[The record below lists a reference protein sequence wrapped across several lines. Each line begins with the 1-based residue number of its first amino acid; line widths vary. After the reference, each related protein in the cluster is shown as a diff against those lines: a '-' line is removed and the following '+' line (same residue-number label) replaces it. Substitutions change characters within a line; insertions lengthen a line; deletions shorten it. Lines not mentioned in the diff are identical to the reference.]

1 MTHDAFNE
9 NERGGKDAPMSPGR
23 RIENL
28 LDQLQ
33 LQTKRVRDTWEAGE
47 AARLRILAGELASL
61 ADGSGHATISESA
74 GELEAML
81 IAEEAEASA
90 MCERIEALIHRC
102 KQAAA
107 AGF

>member
-1 MTHDAFNE
+1 MVHDASNE
-9 NERGGKDAPMSPGR
+9 GGSQDKDALISPAR

-33 LQTKRVRDTWEAGE
+33 SQTKMVRDTWEAGE

-61 ADGSGHATISESA
+61 ADGSGRAAVSDSA
-74 GELEAML
+74 SELEAML